1 LIKSETERA
10 KNKGRK
16 AQGANRYL
24 TLFYF
29 LFFLFFLFCISVGS
43 GFFWVGLGFCWG
55 CFCFLGLFFGCCWL
69 EFGCLF
75 WVLERVCLGL
85 LGLFLFI
92 WVVCFFGAFYCIWA
106 LGFLRALLLFE
117 CFFGGFYCFGFLEFM
132 RVLGVV
138 GCLVFS
144 RAYWVLF
151 CRLTKLFIYILSV
164 YLETLRFFNEI
175 FITY

>member
-1 LIKSETERA
+1 
-10 KNKGRK
+10 
-16 AQGANRYL
+16 
-24 TLFYF
+24 
-29 LFFLFFLFCISVGS
+29 
-43 GFFWVGLGFCWG
+43 
-55 CFCFLGLFFGCCWL
+55 
-69 EFGCLF
+69 
-75 WVLERVCLGL
+75 
-85 LGLFLFI
+85 
-92 WVVCFFGAFYCIWA
+92 
-106 LGFLRALLLFE
+106 LRALLLFE
-117 CFFGGFYCFGFLEFM
+117 CFFGGFYCFEFLEFM